1 MIRDAARAFVLLV
14 ILLYGFAVVQEMGE
28 ANESNFNTWSQE

>member
-14 ILLYGFAVVQEMGE
+14 ILLYGLAVIQQMDE
-28 ANESNFNTWSQE
+28 ANEPTPIWSQQ